1 MEQSNTTTVGSIAT
15 VASIVQ
21 NCALM
26 TNMCVCVR
34 VFIIMTVDFIWI

>member
-1 MEQSNTTTVGSIAT
+1 MDQSNTTAVGSIAT

-34 VFIIMTVDFIWI
+34 MFIIMSVDFI